1 MKNLKNLK
9 NNFWKNIMDNI
20 LLINKPKGITSFDV
34 IRQLKKKLG
43 NVKMGH
49 AGTLDPN
56 ASGLMLIGINEGTK
70 KLTKLVGLDKTYI
83 AEILLGTKTDSGDIT
98 GKVIEE
104 KPVPEISEEKI
115 KNVLESMIGNLIL
128 EVSLYSA
135 MKRKGRPLYKYAREG
150 KEITKP
156 KRVMTVYKA
165 DLKKCAPDTHIIEV
179 EFLVG
184 SGTYIRSLVEELGER
199 LGTVATLQNLRRTKI
214 GEYKIEDAEKIS
226 Y

>member
-1 MKNLKNLK
+1 
-9 NNFWKNIMDNI
+9 
-20 LLINKPKGITSFDV
+20 
-34 IRQLKKKLG
+34 
-43 NVKMGH
+43 
-49 AGTLDPN
+49 LDPN

-115 KNVLESMIGNLIL
+115 KNVLESMIGDIVL

-165 DLKKCAPDTHIIEV
+165 ELKSWLSDKQLLEV
-179 EFLVG
+179 EFEVG
-184 SGTYIRSLVEELGER
+184 SGTYIRSLAEEIGKR
-199 LGTVATLQNLRRTKI
+199 LGTVATLKNLCRTKI
-214 GEYKIEDAEKIS
+214 GNYNLDNAERI
-226 Y
+226 